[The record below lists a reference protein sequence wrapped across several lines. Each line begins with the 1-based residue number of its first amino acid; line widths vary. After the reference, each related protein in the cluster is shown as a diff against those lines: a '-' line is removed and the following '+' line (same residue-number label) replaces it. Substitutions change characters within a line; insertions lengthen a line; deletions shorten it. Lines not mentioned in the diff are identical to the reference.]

1 MIYNLNFRA
10 KIMFFIRILS
20 KLERSA
26 VCLLFVSCLFTLSAI
41 WLLFSAVCLLYQLF
55 VYFLSEVCLLLSAV
69 CLLYQLFLY
78 LFNCL
83 LNTKYNAKDELG
95 RTPNFFTDNKCN
107 FQSNLLCNALIYRCS
122 KYASFKARHWQKRSQ
137 SHIFRALRNIY
148 KYSTSSS
155 PIPKSLWPSFLW
167 PELCKIHSSMI

>member
-26 VCLLFVSCLFTLSAI
+26 VCLLFFSCLFT
-41 WLLFSAVCLLYQLF
+41 FSAVCLLYQLF

-69 CLLYQLFLY
+69 FLLYQLFVY

-107 FQSNLLCNALIYRCS
+107 FQSNLLCNALIYRRS
-122 KYASFKARHWQKRSQ
+122 KYASFKARH
-137 SHIFRALRNIY
+137 
-148 KYSTSSS
+148 
-155 PIPKSLWPSFLW
+155 
-167 PELCKIHSSMI
+167 

>member
-1 MIYNLNFRA
+1 MINNLNFCA
-10 KIMFFIRILS
+10 KTMVFNQSFVKAFVYFFIS
-20 KLERSA
+20 
-26 VCLLFVSCLFTLSAI
+26 CLFTFCQLFVYFISCLFTLSAV
-41 WLLFSAVCLLYQLF
+41 SLLYQLF
-55 VYFLSEVCLLLSAV
+55 V
-69 CLLYQLFLY
+69 Y